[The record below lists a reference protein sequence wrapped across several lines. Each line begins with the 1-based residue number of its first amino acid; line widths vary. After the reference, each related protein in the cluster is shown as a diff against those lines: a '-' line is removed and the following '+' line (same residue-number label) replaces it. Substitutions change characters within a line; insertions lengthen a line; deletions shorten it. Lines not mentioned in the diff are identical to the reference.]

1 MEAFNEN
8 FVEKEKG
15 ETMRMRMIRTELL
28 ANVIFLMMLLACIA
42 GASFGLGRCFLPNTE
57 HERTMADLKIRLENA
72 EKAIKFQ
79 EHYQNREG
87 GRVTR
92 LFEMADCRLSTL
104 ESHSNSIKNL
114 DECMK
119 NAHEVIRGLVRDLGI
134 LRSRVDVYFPEIVP
148 VDRHWGSGAYSITNY
163 VHQSL
168 IGYTNACP
176 PISSIAIVDTN
187 YIAEIRSNPSGFLM
201 EMSDDETQKR
211 IMELSVPP
219 DVDECDPYPRN
230 SGIIKQRNK
239 KQENEK

>member
-57 HERTMADLKIRLENA
+57 QERTMADLKIRLENA

-79 EHYQNREG
+79 EHYQNRED

-119 NAHEVIRGLVRDLGI
+119 NAHEVMLGLVRDVDT
-134 LRSRVDVYFPEIVP
+134 LRKRVDVYYPEMVP
-148 VDRHWGSGAYSITNY
+148 LGHWGSGAYSITNY
-163 VHQSL
+163 VQQSL

-176 PISSIAIVDTN
+176 PISSIAVVDTN
-187 YIAEIRSNPSGFLM
+187 YIAEIRSNPSRFLM

-211 IMELSVPP
+211 IIEFSTPP
-219 DVDECDPYPRN
+219 DVDEHDPYPRN
-230 SGIIKQRNK
+230 RGVIKQRNK